1 MILKEAARR
10 HKAWTAWTSILILL
24 SIINLTCAFL
34 NSIPS
39 RMQIMFMA
47 SGVLFLILGISN
59 IYLLF
64 KLGKGQDQ
72 APASQTESSG
82 KQDLA
87 S

>member
-1 MILKEAARR
+1 
-10 HKAWTAWTSILILL
+10 
-24 SIINLTCAFL
+24 
-34 NSIPS
+34 
-39 RMQIMFMA
+39 MFMA